1 MRRCEIL
8 MMLEREA
15 WKYEEDKFKR
25 KLANALENVKRSYR
39 FGRFGYEI
47 INKVSTTWKI
57 QGRRPDIT
65 VFVLNQPFLIIECK
79 IKPYSSISNYT
90 INQAYTYALL
100 AKNEGYSVDFVATT
114 DLNYMRIFRVP
125 ENIEDYANWEAI
137 ERKQYNKAFR
147 PELYWRA
154 RYGDL
159 FIKGFS
165 YSLDTPEAPKV
176 LYEVVKKLIEEN
188 VLPNLRENQKDLIER
203 KVRIGDV
210 YWSEKEISEFINIL
224 TEFLFTT
231 GKRRAELR
239 ERAISMV
246 KNKGLSSIVDLK
258 FHIGKSKLRIE
269 GEGGRKIRIGEKDW
283 SEKEIAEFIAS
294 TIRFWLASKKKEGEF
309 YYRRAVSILKSK
321 ERIVSRS
328 IQHEDIRIPK
338 SKDRK
343 FRYFRKY
350 EELIKEW
357 MKTRRNQ

>member
-1 MRRCEIL
+1 M
-8 MMLEREA
+8 
-15 WKYEEDKFKR
+15 
-25 KLANALENVKRSYR
+25 
-39 FGRFGYEI
+39 
-47 INKVSTTWKI
+47 
-57 QGRRPDIT
+57 
-65 VFVLNQPFLIIECK
+65 IIECK
-79 IKPYSSISNYT
+79 IKPSSFSDYPIG
-90 INQAYTYALL
+90 QAYTYALL
-100 AKNEGYSVDFVATT
+100 AKNEGYSVDFVAAT
-114 DLNYMRIFRVP
+114 DPYYMRIFRVP
-125 ENIEDYANWEAI
+125 ENLEDYANWEAI
-137 ERKQYNKAFR
+137 ERRKYNEAFD
-147 PELYWRA
+147 PLLYLCAEYKLRVVE
-154 RYGDL
+154 
-159 FIKGFS
+159 FS
-165 YSLDTPEAPKV
+165 YNLDSPEAPKV

-283 SEKEIAEFIAS
+283 SEKEIAGFIAS
-294 TIRFWLASKKKEGEF
+294 TIRFWLASKKREGEF

-328 IQHEDIRIPK
+328 IQHKDIWIPK

-350 EELIKEW
+350 EELIKKW
-357 MKTRRNQ
+357 MKTRGNH